1 MRVSDWNLSPPP
13 AEARPDQENGAPT
26 IKAQKVHVI
35 AASWLAEQIKNG
47 VWPVGGRLPSEREL
61 SETLGISRTSVRH
74 ALTALE
80 SIGILSSRRGAGH
93 FVAQPPVTSASTEAL
108 SSLVTQGDPQEIM
121 EARRALEPE
130 VARLAAIYRDI
141 DDLERL
147 HVALDRM
154 QQSESLAQFDIYLE
168 ADFEFHLLIAYAT
181 HNPVII
187 DLESVIVERMK
198 APAWKVATRTIVPR
212 NFPSNREEHRQILAM
227 IAASNPRE
235 AHQAMVHH
243 LAHVARN
250 IRNISLFQEDESSSD
265 ADR

>member
-1 MRVSDWNLSPPP
+1 MNTHDSTPPP
-13 AEARPDQENGAPT
+13 ALAQARPGPESGPPT
-26 IKAQKVHVI
+26 IQVQKVHVI

-47 VWPVGGRLPSEREL
+47 VWPEGSRLPSEREL
-61 SETLGISRTSVRH
+61 SEMLGISRTSVRH

-80 SIGILSSRRGAGH
+80 SIGILHSRRGAGH
-93 FVAQPPVTSASTEAL
+93 FVAQPPVTTASTEAL

-147 HVALDRM
+147 HLALDRM
-154 QQSESLAQFDIYLE
+154 QNSESLARFDIYLE
-168 ADFEFHLLIAYAT
+168 ADYEFHLLIAYAT

-187 DLESVIVERMK
+187 DLETVIVERMK

-212 NFPSNREEHRQILAM
+212 NFPSNREEHRRILAM

-250 IRNISLFQEDESSSD
+250 IRNISLFQEDENESASEP
-265 ADR
+265 